1 MRAINDYIVVDVEKL
16 GPKKV
21 GGLLLTEELDENN
34 RYIKATIIS
43 TGNLV
48 EGLKD
53 NDIIYYDKHAG
64 HGITWV
70 CLLYTSPSPRDLS
83 TSRMPS
89 SA

>member
-1 MRAINDYIVVDVEKL
+1 MKAINDYIIVDVEKV

-21 GGLLLTEELDENN
+21 GGLLLTEELDESN

-53 NDIIYYDKHAG
+53 KDIIYYDKHAG
-64 HGITWV
+64 HGKPGQIQCT
-70 CLLYTSPSPRDLS
+70 
-83 TSRMPS
+83 M
-89 SA
+89 